1 MKKCKDYWIYI
12 VLCVVF
18 IAIRVVPLSIGTEY
32 DEAINDIAIGGFAS
46 TLVALIIKINDD
58 RANKKRK
65 NALGC
70 RALFELY
77 KSIAEYMDTFVR
89 CICIQS
95 RIVSKEKNNTFV
107 KWNEELSLDLKEV
120 DDVTYEALC
129 NFMDNL
135 ERHANKILS
144 QQDWYVSEGILDVN
158 IIETIGKLANV
169 FLMKEILLKGTAGIN
184 NLQIMNNE
192 LIDCLQ
198 NSNELSLSEF
208 VTTEYGFSNHMRAHI
223 NSDVLKVEV

>member
-1 MKKCKDYWIYI
+1 M
-12 VLCVVF
+12 
-18 IAIRVVPLSIGTEY
+18 
-32 DEAINDIAIGGFAS
+32 
-46 TLVALIIKINDD
+46 
-58 RANKKRK
+58 
-65 NALGC
+65 
-70 RALFELY
+70 
-77 KSIAEYMDTFVR
+77 
-89 CICIQS
+89 
-95 RIVSKEKNNTFV
+95 
-107 KWNEELSLDLKEV
+107 

>member
-70 RALFELY
+70 RALYDFI
-77 KSIAEYMDTFVR
+77 S
-89 CICIQS
+89 QS
-95 RIVSKEKNNTFV
+95 QNI
-107 KWNEELSLDLKEV
+107 W
-120 DDVTYEALC
+120 
-129 NFMDNL
+129 
-135 ERHANKILS
+135 ILL
-144 QQDWYVSEGILDVN
+144 LDVYVY
-158 IIETIGKLANV
+158 KVVL
-169 FLMKEILLKGTAGIN
+169 FLRKKITHL
-184 NLQIMNNE
+184 
-192 LIDCLQ
+192 
-198 NSNELSLSEF
+198 
-208 VTTEYGFSNHMRAHI
+208 
-223 NSDVLKVEV
+223 